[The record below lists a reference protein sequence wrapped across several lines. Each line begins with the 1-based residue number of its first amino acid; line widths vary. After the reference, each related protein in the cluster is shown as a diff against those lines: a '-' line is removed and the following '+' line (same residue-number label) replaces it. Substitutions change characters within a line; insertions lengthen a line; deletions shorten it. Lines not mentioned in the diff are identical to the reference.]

1 MCRRSPRAAIP
12 GSTPSPGTASWRQP
26 IRRPAIVNK
35 LNAEIVA
42 ALKDLETRTL
52 LEQQAMQIIGSSP
65 ETFAGFIKQD
75 IAIWKQVADQAKV
88 EVR

>member
-1 MCRRSPRAAIP
+1 MEIHRHELKYSLVLID
-12 GSTPSPGTASWRQP
+12 AS
-26 IRRPAIVNK
+26 
-35 LNAEIVA
+35 A
-42 ALKDLETRTL
+42 ALKDPETKTL

-65 ETFAGFIKQD
+65 EAFAGFIKQD

>member
-1 MCRRSPRAAIP
+1 MEIHRHELKYSLVLID
-12 GSTPSPGTASWRQP
+12 AS
-26 IRRPAIVNK
+26 
-35 LNAEIVA
+35 A

-52 LEQQAMQIIGSSP
+52 LEQQTMQIIGSSP
-65 ETFAGFIKQD
+65 ENFASFIKQD